1 MMTGLI
7 IVNAKN
13 RSRTCLRN
21 ASSKDILALNQFLE
35 TDEYDFE
42 CQYFNQRTCE
52 ECDGHHQAVSSV
64 FYWFYVII
72 VTKIWGFGCFFG
84 LMVLVFLCLTK

>member
-35 TDEYDFE
+35 TNEYDFE
-42 CQYFNQRTCE
+42 CLLL
-52 ECDGHHQAVSSV
+52 
-64 FYWFYVII
+64 I
-72 VTKIWGFGCFFG
+72 GF
-84 LMVLVFLCLTK
+84 

>member
-35 TDEYDFE
+35 TDEYGFE

-52 ECDGHHQAVSSV
+52 ECDEYRGK
-64 FYWFYVII
+64 FYKLFQLFQS
-72 VTKIWGFGCFFG
+72 TH
-84 LMVLVFLCLTK
+84 L

>member
-35 TDEYDFE
+35 TDEYGFE
-42 CQYFNQRTCE
+42 CQYFNQRTRE
-52 ECDGHHQAVSSV
+52 ECDR
-64 FYWFYVII
+64 
-72 VTKIWGFGCFFG
+72 
-84 LMVLVFLCLTK
+84 